1 MLIKALLVAVWAGIC
16 AWDQY
21 GPHLGFRKPLLAG
34 AVTGLILGDL
44 TQGLII
50 GATLELMWLGV
61 NNVGSYVPPDVI
73 SGSVVGVAL
82 GILSGGG
89 EATGVA
95 VAIPVSLLVQQL
107 DMLCKTISIS
117 LVHKADKIAETGD
130 FDKIDK
136 LQYMGGGLI
145 FLSRAVPTFIAVF
158 LGASAI
164 DSIMAAIPASVMTG
178 LTVASKAI
186 PAVGIAMLLTMML
199 KKNMWMFLIL
209 GFTLTAYLN
218 LPTLALALIGACF
231 AGVYDL
237 IMNNKQKESSVNKA
251 ATVSVEVEEGVEG
264 GWDL

>member
-1 MLIKALLVAVWAGIC
+1 MLIKAILVAIWAGIC

-44 TQGLII
+44 RQGLII

-61 NNVGSYVPPDVI
+61 NNVGTYVPPDVI
-73 SGSVVGVAL
+73 SGSVVGVAI

-89 EATGVA
+89 EAAGIA
-95 VAIPVSLLVQQL
+95 IAIPVSLLVQQL

-117 LVHKADKIAETGD
+117 LVHKADKIAETGE

-136 LQYMGGGLI
+136 LQYMGAGLI
-145 FLSRAVPTFIAVF
+145 FLSRAFPTFIAVF

-164 DSIMAAIPASVMTG
+164 DSIMAFIPTSVMSG
-178 LTVASKAI
+178 LTIASKVI

-199 KKNMWMFLIL
+199 KKNMWMFLVL
-209 GFTLTAYLN
+209 GFTLTTYLGI
-218 LPTLALALIGACF
+218 PTLALALIGACF
-231 AGVYDL
+231 AGIYDL
-237 IMNNKQKESSVNKA
+237 IITKKEKE
-251 ATVSVEVEEGVEG
+251 ATANAVIVEENNSVEG

>member
-1 MLIKALLVAVWAGIC
+1 MLIKAILVAIWAGIC

-34 AVTGLILGDL
+34 AITGLILGDL
-44 TQGLII
+44 RQGLII

-61 NNVGSYVPPDVI
+61 NNVGTYVPPDVI
-73 SGSVVGVAL
+73 SGSVVGVGI
-82 GILSGGG
+82 GILSRGG
-89 EATGVA
+89 EAAGIA
-95 VAIPVSLLVQQL
+95 IAIPVSLLVQQL

-117 LVHKADKIAETGD
+117 LVHKADTIAETGD

-136 LQYMGGGLI
+136 LQYMGAGLI
-145 FLSRAVPTFIAVF
+145 FLSRAFPTFIAVF

-164 DSIMAAIPASVMTG
+164 DAIMAFIPVSVMTG
-178 LTVASKAI
+178 LTVASKVI

-199 KKNMWMFLIL
+199 KKNMWMFLVL
-209 GFTLTAYLN
+209 GFTLTTYLG

-237 IMNNKQKESSVNKA
+237 IMAKKEKETTVN
-251 ATVSVEVEEGVEG
+251 VSTVEVDNSAEG

>member
-1 MLIKALLVAVWAGIC
+1 MLIKAILVAIWAGIC

-44 TQGLII
+44 RQGLII

-73 SGSVVGVAL
+73 SGSVVGVAI

-89 EATGVA
+89 EAAGIA
-95 VAIPVSLLVQQL
+95 IAIPVSLLVQQL
-107 DMLCKTISIS
+107 DMLCKIS

-136 LQYMGGGLI
+136 LQYMGACLI
-145 FLSRAVPTFIAVF
+145 FLSRAFPTFIAVF

-164 DSIMAAIPASVMTG
+164 DSIMAFIPASVMTG
-178 LTVASKAI
+178 LTVASKVI

-209 GFTLTAYLN
+209 GFTLTTYLGI
-218 LPTLALALIGACF
+218 PTLALALIGACF
-231 AGVYDL
+231 AG
-237 IMNNKQKESSVNKA
+237 I
-251 ATVSVEVEEGVEG
+251 TVEVDNSVEG

>member
-1 MLIKALLVAVWAGIC
+1 MLIKAILVAIWAGIC

-21 GPHLGFRKPLLAG
+21 GPHLGFRKPLLVG
-34 AVTGLILGDL
+34 AITGLILGDL
-44 TQGLII
+44 RQGLII

-61 NNVGSYVPPDVI
+61 NNVGTYVPPDVI
-73 SGSVVGVAL
+73 SGSVVGVAI

-89 EATGVA
+89 EAAGIA
-95 VAIPVSLLVQQL
+95 IAIPVSLLVQQL
-107 DMLCKTISIS
+107 DMLCKTFSIS

-136 LQYMGGGLI
+136 LQYMGAGLI
-145 FLSRAVPTFIAVF
+145 FLSRAFPTFIAVF

-164 DSIMAAIPASVMTG
+164 DSIMAFIPASVMTG
-178 LTVASKAI
+178 LTVASKVI

-199 KKNMWMFLIL
+199 KKNMWMFLVL
-209 GFTLTAYLN
+209 GFTLTTYLG

-231 AGVYDL
+231 AGIYDL
-237 IMNNKQKESSVNKA
+237 IMAKKEKETTVN
-251 ATVSVEVEEGVEG
+251 VSTVEVDNSEEG

>member
-1 MLIKALLVAVWAGIC
+1 MLIKALLVAAWAGLC

-73 SGSVVGVAL
+73 SGSVVGVAI

-89 EATGVA
+89 EAAGIA
-95 VAIPVSLLVQQL
+95 IAIPVSLLVQQL

-136 LQYMGGGLI
+136 LQYMGGILI
-145 FLSRAVPTFIAVF
+145 FLSRAFPTFIAVF
-158 LGASAI
+158 LGSTAI

-209 GFTLTAYLN
+209 GFTLTTSLN

-237 IMNNKQKESSVNKA
+237 IISNKGEKLSSNNSMH
-251 ATVSVEVEEGVEG
+251 TSVEVDDSVEG

>member
-1 MLIKALLVAVWAGIC
+1 MLIKAILVAVWAGIC

-44 TQGLII
+44 RQGLII

-61 NNVGSYVPPDVI
+61 NNVGTYVPPDVI
-73 SGSVVGVAL
+73 SGSVVGVAI

-89 EATGVA
+89 EAAGIA
-95 VAIPVSLLVQQL
+95 IAIPVSLLVQQL
-107 DMLCKTISIS
+107 DMLCKTLSIS

-136 LQYMGGGLI
+136 LQYMGAGLI
-145 FLSRAVPTFIAVF
+145 FLSRAFPTFIAVF

-164 DSIMAAIPASVMTG
+164 DSIMAFIPASIMTG
-178 LTVASKAI
+178 LTVASKVI

-199 KKNMWMFLIL
+199 KKNMWMFLVL
-209 GFTLTAYLN
+209 GFTLTTYLGI
-218 LPTLALALIGACF
+218 PTLALALIGACF
-231 AGVYDL
+231 AGIYDL
-237 IMNNKQKESSVNKA
+237 IMTKKEKEVAVNSI
-251 ATVSVEVEEGVEG
+251 TVEVDDSVEG

>member
-1 MLIKALLVAVWAGIC
+1 
-16 AWDQY
+16 
-21 GPHLGFRKPLLAG
+21 
-34 AVTGLILGDL
+34 
-44 TQGLII
+44 
-50 GATLELMWLGV
+50 
-61 NNVGSYVPPDVI
+61 
-73 SGSVVGVAL
+73 
-82 GILSGGG
+82 
-89 EATGVA
+89 
-95 VAIPVSLLVQQL
+95 
-107 DMLCKTISIS
+107 MLCKTISIS

-164 DSIMAAIPASVMTG
+164 DSIMA
-178 LTVASKAI
+178 AI

-251 ATVSVEVEEGVEG
+251 ATVSIEVEEGVEG